1 MKKRHLITSALA
13 LILMAACTDAIG
25 VAPDVGTGVA
35 ADDLAGTWTATSMVF
50 TSLEYPELSANVG
63 AEGAEMT
70 LTLGA
75 DGTFSW
81 TFVFPGEPT
90 ESETGTY
97 TVSGNTMT
105 IIESTG
111 YSETIGITRNGNTMT
126 LTLADVFDFSPGIE
140 EAARLVIGLTR

>member
-1 MKKRHLITSALA
+1 
-13 LILMAACTDAIG
+13 
-25 VAPDVGTGVA
+25 
-35 ADDLAGTWTATSMVF
+35 
-50 TSLEYPELSANVG
+50 
-63 AEGAEMT
+63 MT
-70 LTLGA
+70 LTLSA
-75 DGTFSW
+75 DDTFSW

-126 LTLADVFDFSPGIE
+126 LTLDDVFDFNPGIE
-140 EAARLVIGLTR
+140 EAATLVIGLTR